1 MVKNQNITRFNIR
14 VYGIWIHQG
23 KVLIAHEEIDD
34 LNMTKFPGGGLEFG
48 EGIQEALEREF
59 MEELNVRVRDVSHY
73 YTTDIFVASVFNPRD
88 QLISVYYLVED
99 VPLDLVLT
107 NEVRLGHRIDFEWVE
122 INELSTDRMTFP
134 LDKKMV
140 ERLKMEQS

>member
-1 MVKNQNITRFNIR
+1 MVKNENITRFNIR

-34 LNMTKFPGGGLEFG
+34 LKMTKFPGGGLEFG
-48 EGIQEALEREF
+48 EGIKDALKREF
-59 MEELNVRVRDVSHY
+59 MEELSVQPEKVSHY
-73 YTTDIFVASVFNPRD
+73 YTTDFFVQSVFKSTD

>member
-1 MVKNQNITRFNIR
+1 MVKNENITRFNIR

-48 EGIQEALEREF
+48 EGIREALEREF

-73 YTTDIFVASVFNPRD
+73 YTTDIFVASAFNPRD